1 MLLVLQIHGVGR
13 TTLDVLEGASV
24 LGDDRLIASTRVGGD
39 GGALELRRIRE
50 RV

>member
-24 LGDDRLIASTRVGGD
+24 LGDDRLTASTRVDD